1 MRLLTVLV
9 LWAATA
15 GADEPDAAVAPAG
28 RWSDPAGTPSGGRR
42 SAARPLLG
50 EIEEAWSV
58 ELPGTAA
65 HAPVLWDGTVYV
77 LCHDEKEG
85 RILAA
90 IDLYAGRLLAKRVVQ
105 GAGPGRA
112 VVWNGVV
119 YIKGGPQIVAY
130 RRSRTSFK
138 PVWKSKDGRYS
149 DPVVW
154 DGEIYAVNHDALE
167 RLRLGSK
174 RPVWRSAARGCRGR
188 AAVYGRCV
196 YAVDSGNLHALERR
210 TGRILASV
218 DLPNADRARRF
229 RPGDAVYVTVAPN
242 AVYVQ
247 PPFGF
252 RASDGH
258 VGCAEI
264 PRFEEGDLLKFG
276 EAGLWDFRSRPSVHA
291 KGVVATFVHGGTAR
305 WGQRVKDV
313 MRVTTSRLRHPDLF
327 EPVHPAVILGD
338 LAYLGRAAVDI
349 RSDEVLWRLPV
360 GEMTQPPVPA
370 DGMVLAVDG
379 GTTLRCFQDS
389 GRD

>member
-1 MRLLTVLV
+1 MLV

-28 RWSDPAGTPSGGRR
+28 RWSDPAGTPAGGRR

-77 LCHDEKEG
+77 LCYDEKEG

-90 IDLYAGRLLAKRVVQ
+90 VDLYAGRLLGKRVVQ

-174 RPVWRSAARGCRGR
+174 RPVWRSAARGFRGR
-188 AAVYGRCV
+188 
-196 YAVDSGNLHALERR
+196 
-210 TGRILASV
+210 
-218 DLPNADRARRF
+218 
-229 RPGDAVYVTVAPN
+229 VTFSIA
-242 AVYVQ
+242 
-247 PPFGF
+247 
-252 RASDGH
+252 
-258 VGCAEI
+258 
-264 PRFEEGDLLKFG
+264 
-276 EAGLWDFRSRPSVHA
+276 
-291 KGVVATFVHGGTAR
+291 
-305 WGQRVKDV
+305 
-313 MRVTTSRLRHPDLF
+313 
-327 EPVHPAVILGD
+327 
-338 LAYLGRAAVDI
+338 
-349 RSDEVLWRLPV
+349 
-360 GEMTQPPVPA
+360 
-370 DGMVLAVDG
+370 
-379 GTTLRCFQDS
+379 
-389 GRD
+389 